1 MSERYDYGRL
11 FLLWH
16 IEEFLAMCR
25 TEIAYPAS
33 AETEFRGSEAQM
45 LYSDGDVD
53 VAVTLAVLANPLLIM
68 ENGCDDIH
76 RSCGKPFP
84 VIALAQLTL
93 AFLALDDT
101 EAPRLFIYC
110 GRCKTHTF
118 LYILKLLVANSLRGI
133 IPAAVSAFN
142 DL

>member
-1 MSERYDYGRL
+1 MSERYDYGWL

-45 LYSDGDVD
+45 LYGDGDVD

-84 VIALAQLTL
+84 VVAFAQLAL

-101 EAPRLFIYC
+101 EAPRLLINS
-110 GRCKTHTF
+110 RWCKW
-118 LYILKLLVANSLRGI
+118 
-133 IPAAVSAFN
+133 
-142 DL
+142 